1 MKTVELAVKIAKE
14 AGTELAKQI
23 DNSFN
28 IEQKKS
34 SFDLVTEWDK
44 NTEHFIKE
52 SIKQKYPDHEVIGE
66 ESISNE
72 SNISLTNKLN
82 NKSNIWVID
91 PIDGTSNYVHG
102 LPGYTISIALL
113 KKGELSLGVVYDPHN
128 DEMFYAEKSRGAFL
142 NNKKINVS
150 NQADL
155 ISSIIATG
163 FPSEVSKHRVPVL
176 NQIKQIGTS
185 CHNIRV
191 YGSAALHCAYVA
203 AGRLE
208 AYWEPGLNI
217 WDIAAGALIVK
228 EAGGKVSEMDGE
240 KFSYEFGSFLC
251 TNGRVDNEM
260 IRHFNSI
267 TSK

>member
-1 MKTVELAVKIAKE
+1 MKTVELAVKIEKE

-82 NKSNIWVID
+82 NKSNICVID
-91 PIDGTSNYVHG
+91 PINGKS
-102 LPGYTISIALL
+102 
-113 KKGELSLGVVYDPHN
+113 N

-208 AYWEPGLNI
+208 A
-217 WDIAAGALIVK
+217 
-228 EAGGKVSEMDGE
+228 
-240 KFSYEFGSFLC
+240 
-251 TNGRVDNEM
+251 
-260 IRHFNSI
+260 
-267 TSK
+267 